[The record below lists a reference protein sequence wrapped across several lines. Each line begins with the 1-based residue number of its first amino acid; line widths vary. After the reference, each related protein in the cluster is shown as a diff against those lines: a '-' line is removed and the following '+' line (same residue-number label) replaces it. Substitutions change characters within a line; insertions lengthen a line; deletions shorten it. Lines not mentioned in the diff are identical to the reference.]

1 MGRATPE
8 AVLGAVAGSALAVLA
23 GAFAFQHVGGLDPC
37 PLCIWQRWPYA
48 IGAAVLL
55 IALWL
60 RPPAAAAAALLAGL
74 IFAGG
79 AGLSAWHA
87 GIEWGWWTGPAACA
101 GRMDPA
107 TLSAAELLQRLEATA
122 AVRCDAAPWRLGGL
136 SLAGWSAVILA
147 GLGATTVLAARRL
160 AQGSSSTSQ

>member
-1 MGRATPE
+1 MVRAGPE
-8 AVLGAVAGSALAVLA
+8 AVLKAAAFSALAVLA
-23 GAFAFQHVGGLDPC
+23 GAFAFQHAGGLDPC
-37 PLCIWQRWPYA
+37 PLCVWQRWSYA
-48 IGAAVLL
+48 VGAAVLL
-55 IALWL
+55 LALSM
-60 RPPAAAAAALLAGL
+60 RPQAVAAAGLLAGL

-101 GRMDPA
+101 GSIDPA
-107 TLSAAELLQRLEATA
+107 TLPAAELLQRLEGTA

-136 SLAGWSAVILA
+136 SLAGWSAVALA
-147 GLGATTVLAARRL
+147 GLCAATVLAARRL